1 MCAIRF
7 ALRFVL
13 MAGLLLCYAPIYLMV
28 WKLRGRMPMGI
39 AVSWCRQICRVLG
52 LRIQVSGSPTGAG
65 RTLFVCN
72 HVSYLDIVVLAAL
85 LDARFV
91 SKDDVR
97 HWPVVGR
104 LAAWRGTYFID
115 RRSLRRS
122 AALSLSLRAALQR
135 FNLILFP
142 EGTTSNGEAVLRF
155 KSTLFNAVMDESGQR
170 LAVQPI
176 SLCYAR
182 DRQGRLLNGPRADE
196 YAWYRDMTLAP
207 HFAGVLCRPGAV
219 VTVRFHQVI
228 APGVYTDRKAL
239 AHASEQAIRQGVAAS
254 WAERTVDG

>member
-13 MAGLLLCYAPIYLMV
+13 MVGLLLCYVPVYLIV
-28 WKLRGRMPMGI
+28 WKLRGRMPVGI
-39 AVSWCRQICRVLG
+39 AVSWSRQICRVLG
-52 LRIQVSGSPTGAG
+52 LRIHVSGRPNDAG

-91 SKDDVR
+91 SKDDVQ
-97 HWPVVGR
+97 HWPIVGR
-104 LAAWRGTYFID
+104 IAAWRGTYFID

-122 AALSLSLRAALQR
+122 AALSQSLRTALQR
-135 FNLILFP
+135 CDLILFP
-142 EGTTSNGEAVLRF
+142 EDTTSNGEAVLRF
-155 KSTLFNAVMDESGQR
+155 KSTLFNAVMDEGKQR

-182 DRQGRLLNGPRADE
+182 DRRGQLLNGPRVDE

-219 VTVRFHQVI
+219 VTVRFHDVI
-228 APGVYTDRKAL
+228 APGAYADRKAL
-239 AHASEQAIRQGVAAS
+239 ANASEQAIRRGVAAS
-254 WAERTVDG
+254 WAEGAVDG